1 MVAMI
6 AAIAELFFRIKIV
19 PKTHS
24 LKANYV
30 KTFKPRYARVFSP
43 HFFNP
48 IISNHILVI
57 LSHYLIMA
65 T

>member
-1 MVAMI
+1 M
-6 AAIAELFFRIKIV
+6 
-19 PKTHS
+19 HS
-24 LKANYV
+24 LNANYL